1 MPATILIAANF
12 RAIGLTVFAVLMLAF
27 LALWI
32 RNMFSARDELG
43 SEVEIAPNRKQ
54 YLSDEELEG
63 PKLDKSLSF
72 ALVVLGL
79 VAISLPFYWLAEPGR
94 QDGAVQAYETNFISR
109 GEDTYTTGAQCV
121 NCHSAGGIGGSK
133 DYVLQDAD
141 GQFITNAFWTAP
153 ALNNVMLRYSFEE
166 VEYILNYGRPGS
178 PMAAWG
184 TPGGGPLTEQQ
195 VSSVIKYIETLQVQ
209 TLDPIEI
216 AQSDNPEAAAAAAD
230 ELAAGIYEEVD
241 RSLAVGEFDSVGE
254 AVFNLGLFSGEQ
266 AGALSCGRC
275 HTSGWSLGT
284 SVFPNLLEEGVAGCG
299 GGSPSG
305 IGFSLCGDGLEDRF
319 PDDTWKRPDGTWNPV
334 GGIDI
339 GDGLKG
345 YEAMDGTIIPVDAK
359 GNLVTDRTD
368 EAGELIPFLVLTDEE
383 RNGDLADCMF
393 VSDLWEPGGRVADSY
408 PYDPALDIEE
418 DDGLATGAVT
428 QGFYDPEELTVA
440 EVEAMG
446 FAGEVV
452 ELEDGRIAGD
462 CTVIDMPER
471 TSQAHFDFIYS
482 GSDAG
487 AAYGVGGQ
495 GSGKMPGFGGTL
507 PADLIQAVVDYERG
521 L

>member
-1 MPATILIAANF
+1 MPATILIAADF
-12 RAIGLTVFAVLMLAF
+12 RAIGLTVFSILMLAF
-27 LALWI
+27 IALWI
-32 RNMFSARDELG
+32 RNMFAARDELG
-43 SEVEIAPNRKQ
+43 SEIEVAPNRKQ

-63 PKLDKSLSF
+63 PKLDLSLSF

-79 VAISLPFYWLAEPGR
+79 VAVALPFYWLAEPGR

-109 GEDTYTTGAQCV
+109 GEGTYTVGAQCV
-121 NCHSAGGIGGSK
+121 NCHSAGGIGGAK

-195 VSSVIKYIETLQVQ
+195 VSSVIKYIETLQVA

-216 AQSDNPEAAAAAAD
+216 AESDDPVAAQAAAD
-230 ELAAGIYEEVD
+230 EISAGIYEEVE
-241 RSLAVGEFDSVGE
+241 RSMADGEFDSLGE
-254 AVFNLGLFSGEQ
+254 AVFNLGLFSGYQ
-266 AGALSCGRC
+266 AGSLSCARC
-275 HTSGWSLGT
+275 HTSGWSLGS
-284 SVFPNLLEEGVAGCG
+284 SVFPNLLDEGVAGCG

-334 GGIDI
+334 GGSDI
-339 GDGLKG
+339 GDGQKG

-368 EAGELIPFLVLTDEE
+368 ESGELISYLILTDDEH
-383 RNGDLADCMF
+383 NGDVADCEF
-393 VSDLWEPGGRVADSY
+393 VSSLWEPGGRVADSY
-408 PYDPALDIEE
+408 PYNPLVELVV
-418 DDGLATGAVT
+418 DDGLGTDVT

-440 EVEAMG
+440 NVEAMSLG
-446 FAGEVV
+446 GEVV
-452 ELEDGRIAGD
+452 VLEDGRIGGG

-471 TSQAHFDFIYS
+471 TSQSHFDFIYS
-482 GSDAG
+482 GSNAG